1 MPIYFQIHNSTYPIM
16 IESIGNKWPQ
26 VAINRAQGYPY
37 YHWLQTESGS
47 GEVWLDN
54 QKIVLQKGEGIMIAP
69 FVPHS
74 YFPTKKWT
82 TQFVTFQAE
91 ADLNLFTLSQIK
103 TFACAKDSDYF
114 SYSGWIEETIT
125 NHLEN
130 KTDDLLLSS
139 QCYHFLLNLNQQK
152 NKKNEDN
159 HPLYQQYVIPTLAEI
174 DTSYAHDLSINELAE
189 KLYISSQYLN
199 RLFVR
204 FLNQSPYQYLTM
216 IRLNHAKQ
224 QLISTPESDIQTIA
238 NQVGFNSASQFTQLF
253 KQKINLT
260 PKQFRELFF
269 ANQKNSSN
277 L

>member
-54 QKIVLQKGEGIMIAP
+54 QKIVLQKDDGIMIAP
-69 FVPHS
+69 FVPHA
-74 YFPTKKWT
+74 YFPIKKWT

-114 SYSGWIEETIT
+114 SYSGWIEKTIT
-125 NHLEN
+125 DHLEN

-139 QCYHFLLNLNQQK
+139 QCYHFLLSLNQQK
-152 NKKNEDN
+152 NKKMRTIIPCINN
-159 HPLYQQYVIPTLAEI
+159 TLSRHSLKLTRAMLTIYQ
-174 DTSYAHDLSINELAE
+174 SMSW
-189 KLYISSQYLN
+189 
-199 RLFVR
+199 
-204 FLNQSPYQYLTM
+204 
-216 IRLNHAKQ
+216 
-224 QLISTPESDIQTIA
+224 
-238 NQVGFNSASQFTQLF
+238 
-253 KQKINLT
+253 
-260 PKQFRELFF
+260 
-269 ANQKNSSN
+269 QKNYIYLVN
-277 L
+277 I